1 MELVI
6 DKKNIPL
13 SGIKVAFSVT
23 TETVVLVLLGENRLP
38 VGVIDMAPQS
48 AMDLGRMLLSAAT
61 LPKAL
66 ADTKPDN
73 EKMN

>member
-6 DKKNIPL
+6 DKKNTPL

-23 TETVVLVLLGENRLP
+23 TGTVVLVLLGENRLP

-66 ADTKPDN
+66 ADTKSDN